1 MIDSAMAAG
10 SKAHLHP
17 QSLSQS
23 RHVATQHA
31 TANQTEFFARQIMD
45 PGAKIAKM
53 RTLLPGSGAQGALV
67 GRQIAGQGQHQ
78 CQGMF
83 DYGMHR
89 IALYIADGDAA
100 STAGLQIHIVGTG
113 CRHRDEPQLRQRGQF
128 SLADPHLV
136 DDGHSGALQS
146 GDHLLG

>member
-1 MIDSAMAAG
+1 MIDCAMAAG

-78 CQGMF
+78 GQGMF
-83 DYGMHR
+83 DHGMHR
-89 IALYIADGDAA
+89 IALHVADSDTPL
-100 STAGLQIHIVGTG
+100 TAGFQIHIVGSRG
-113 CRHRDEPQLRQRGQF
+113 VAVIAILRERPLQDCTQFQRQAFGSRNQ
-128 SLADPHLV
+128 H
-136 DDGHSGALQS
+136 G
-146 GDHLLG
+146 